1 MSKERQASWDESKD
15 ESSSSNFPRYTV
27 YKTFVIVC
35 MYNDSLFSISRKED
49 GVYQYRPNASHHD
62 RIQQHVRFLD
72 DSPDVSVV
80 TGGATVG
87 ETSQNQVG
95 GITELPCCNTGLLK
109 IFLKS

>member
-1 MSKERQASWDESKD
+1 M
-15 ESSSSNFPRYTV
+15 
-27 YKTFVIVC
+27 
-35 MYNDSLFSISRKED
+35 
-49 GVYQYRPNASHHD
+49 
-62 RIQQHVRFLD
+62 RFLD

-95 GITELPCCNTGLLK
+95 GITELPCCNSNTGLLK

>member
-1 MSKERQASWDESKD
+1 MNPKMNR
-15 ESSSSNFPRYTV
+15 PRPILRGI
-27 YKTFVIVC
+27 YKTFMIVC
-35 MYNDSLFSISRKED
+35 VCKLFSTSRTD
-49 GVYQYRPNASHHD
+49 GVYQYTCRSNASHHD
-62 RIQQHVRFLD
+62 RIQQNVRFLD

-109 IFLKS
+109 IFLKN